1 MKLQHAPT
9 ATGVKTVEKAIM
21 KGNEAIAE
29 AAIRAGCR
37 YYFSYPITPQTEINE
52 YMARRMPETG
62 GHFVQAESE
71 IGAVNMVFG
80 ASGAGGRAMTSSSS
94 PGIAL
99 KQEGITYLAGSELPA
114 VIINIARGGPGI
126 GSIQGAQ
133 SDYFQSVKGGG
144 NGDYHVVVLAPY
156 SVQEYAD
163 LVVLA
168 FELADKYRNPVIVLG
183 DGIIAQMMEPVVM
196 PPFREYSPD
205 KPWAVDG
212 SRRENRRGSNLV
224 HSAYMLPEQLEQHN
238 IRLQDK
244 YRRLADRETR
254 FEELQTADADLV
266 LVAYGISAR
275 ICESVVAQ
283 ARAQGLKFGLLRP
296 VTLWPFPSARLRE
309 LAGKVPQF
317 LCVELSAGQM
327 VEDVALSVNGAAKVS
342 HFGRMGSMVHIPEEI
357 LAHAVALSG
366 G

>member
-1 MKLQHAPT
+1 
-9 ATGVKTVEKAIM
+9 M

-29 AAIRAGCR
+29 SAVRAGCR
-37 YYFSYPITPQTEINE
+37 FYFSYPITPQTEINE
-52 YMARRMPETG
+52 YMARRMPEVT

-71 IGAVNMVFG
+71 IAAINMVFG

-144 NGDYHVVVLAPY
+144 NGDYNVIVLAPY

-163 LVVLA
+163 LTVLA
-168 FELADKYRNPVIVLG
+168 FDLADRWRNPVILLG
-183 DGIIAQMMEPVVM
+183 DGIIAQMMEPVTI
-196 PPFREYSPD
+196 PPFKEHTPD
-205 KPWAVDG
+205 KPWATNG
-212 SRRENRRGSNLV
+212 TRKENKRGSNLI
-224 HSAYMLPEQLEQHN
+224 HSAHMIPEQLERHN
-238 IRLQDK
+238 IHLQEK
-244 YRRLADRETR
+244 YRDLSGKEVR
-254 FEELQTADADLV
+254 FEETRTDDAQML

-275 ICESVVAQ
+275 ICETVVEQ
-283 ARAQGLKFGLLRP
+283 AREQGLKLGLLRP
-296 VTLWPFPSARLRE
+296 ITLWPFPSARLQE
-309 LAGKVPQF
+309 LSERIPRF

-327 VEDVALSVNGAAKVS
+327 VEDVKLSVNGRAKVS
-342 HFGRMGSMVHIPEEI
+342 HFGRMGSVVHTPEEV
-357 LAHAVALSG
+357 LAHVGELYG
-366 G
+366 K

>member
-1 MKLQHAPT
+1 
-9 ATGVKTVEKAIM
+9 M

-29 AAIRAGCR
+29 AAVRAGCR

-52 YMARRMPETG
+52 YMARRMPGLG
-62 GHFVQAESE
+62 GQFVQAESE
-71 IGAVNMVFG
+71 IGAINMVFG

-99 KQEGITYLAGSELPA
+99 KQEGISYLAGSELPA

-144 NGDYHVVVLAPY
+144 NGDYHVIVLAPY

-163 LVVLA
+163 LTRLA
-168 FELADKYRNPVIVLG
+168 FTLADRWLNPVIVLG
-183 DGIIAQMMEPVVM
+183 DGIIAQMMEPVNL
-196 PPFREYSPD
+196 PAFSEYSPD
-205 KPWAVDG
+205 KLWAVNG

-224 HSAYMLPEQLEQHN
+224 HSAYMAPEQLERHN
-238 IRLQDK
+238 IRLQAK
-244 YRRLADRETR
+244 YRDAARQETR
-254 FEELQTADADLV
+254 FEETLTADAEMV

-275 ICESVVAQ
+275 ICESVVER
-283 ARAQGLKFGLLRP
+283 AREGGIKLGLLRP
-296 VTLWPFPSARLRE
+296 VTLWPFPSDRLAE
-309 LAGKVPQF
+309 LARHVPHF

-327 VEDVALSVNGAAKVS
+327 VEDVRLGVNGTARVS
-342 HFGRMGSMVHIPEEI
+342 HFGRMGSMVHTPEDV
-357 LAHAVALSG
+357 LAHARTLLG
-366 G
+366 K